1 LPSTVTFTS
10 PFSVITFDPSGHFQV
25 PLMYNWNLVIE
36 QQITTSMSSRIAY
49 VASHGSHLFDCPEL
63 NPAVQ
68 TGSTDTAGNENAR
81 RPYQGYS
88 NIPES
93 NMGGNS
99 NYEALQATLSER
111 ARYGLS
117 GTLNY
122 TWSKSID
129 NIPWDTAVTSA
140 GTGQTFVLPSYVP
153 NFKRLDTGPSVFDH
167 RNNIAFSY
175 VWNFPAIKGSDLV
188 VRQIVN
194 GWQTTGILAVH
205 SGDALNI
212 TVGADTSLA
221 GLGTGIDV
229 PNRIASGYGGSA
241 CTYGTAATTTCTNY
255 LDPTAFTRPANDT
268 FGNLKKDSLVGPRYI
283 DWDGSL
289 KRDFGLG
296 RESTNLEFRAEY
308 FNLLNHTNLGDPNL
322 TQSSASFGRITSD
335 IAPRIAQL
343 SLKLL
348 F

>member
-1 LPSTVTFTS
+1 
-10 PFSVITFDPSGHFQV
+10 
-25 PLMYNWNLVIE
+25 
-36 QQITTSMSSRIAY
+36 
-49 VASHGSHLFDCPEL
+49 
-63 NPAVQ
+63 VQ

-81 RPYQGYS
+81 RPFQGYS

-99 NYEALQATLSER
+99 SYNALQVSLSER

-175 VWNFPAIKGSDLV
+175 VWDFPALKGSDLV

-205 SGDALNI
+205 SGDPLNI
-212 TVGADTSLA
+212 TVGADTSFA
-221 GLGTGIDV
+221 GLGSAIDV
-229 PNRIASGYGGSA
+229 PNRIASGRGGSA
-241 CTYGTAATTTCTNY
+241 CTYGTAATTTCVNY

-296 RESTNLEFRAEY
+296 RENTNLEFRAEY
-308 FNLLNHTNLGDPNL
+308 FNLLNHTNFGDPNL

-335 IAPRIAQL
+335 ISPRIAQL